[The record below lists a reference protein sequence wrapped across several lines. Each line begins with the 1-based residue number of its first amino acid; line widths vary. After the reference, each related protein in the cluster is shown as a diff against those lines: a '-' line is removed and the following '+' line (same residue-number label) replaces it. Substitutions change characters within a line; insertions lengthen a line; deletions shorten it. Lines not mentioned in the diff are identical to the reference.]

1 MSGKPYRI
9 PASQSA
15 GEFGRLID
23 RSSPLSFEFDDK
35 SYSGFKGDTLASA
48 LLANGVRLFGRSF
61 KYHRPRG
68 LMALGPEEPN
78 ALVSVGTGTTH
89 EPNNR
94 ITDIELYDGLVA
106 KSQNRWPSLA
116 FDVSA
121 INNTFSRLIPS
132 GFYYKTFMW
141 PAKLWPHYE
150 HIIRHA
156 AGLGTAPEQADEA
169 VYEQVHVSCDVLIAG
184 AGIAGLSAALAA
196 ADTGA
201 RVIITDLSPRFGGSA
216 DCIDGK
222 IEGAAPLVWAKKAVE
237 KLAKA
242 ENVHILPRTTVTGH
256 YDHNWVLMYERLS
269 DHLSEADRLANRPRH
284 RLWKVRAKQV
294 IVATGAFERPLTF
307 ANNDRPGV
315 MLAAAARGYVTR
327 FGVTPGERAVIFT
340 NNDDAYLTALTLQQA
355 GVSVPRIIDTRENAE
370 SAVITQ
376 AQDAGLNITRSAV
389 ITNVESCFGGTS
401 IEGVQIA
408 TRTAAGRLAPP
419 HQRIECDL
427 VCMSGGWNPAVH
439 LFAHVNGS
447 VKFDDTL
454 QTFRP
459 DKTSEA
465 ILAIGAANGHFDL
478 GTTLNES
485 FEAGYNAGKSATGKT
500 RAKKPVAPK
509 SQQNE
514 CAPLEA
520 IWFAPAVGKYNEG
533 NKHFIDFQ
541 NDVTAADIELAAREG
556 YRSVEHLKRYTTL
569 GMATDQ
575 GKTSNISALGILADS
590 LNTTIPA
597 AGTTRFR
604 PPFTPFSFGSI
615 AGSQVNHLFAPV
627 RRTPIATW
635 HHANGCDMEPVGL
648 WRRPFCYPQ
657 NTEDRSAAIN
667 REILAT
673 REKAGIID
681 LSSLGKIEVKGPDA
695 GVLLDRIYTNMFS
708 TLKTGR
714 CRYGLMMNEDGF
726 LFDDGVT
733 VKLADDH
740 YLIHTTSGNADRI
753 VGWLEEW
760 HQTEWPDLKL
770 FITPVTENYA
780 QFAVAGPKSRE
791 ILQKLDGTIDFS
803 PEEFKMLD
811 YKSGE
816 LCGVPV
822 RIYRISFSGEL
833 SYEVSVPANS
843 GLAMWQAL
851 MSAGRE
857 FGLTAYGTEPLHV
870 MRAEKG
876 FIAIGDETDG
886 TVTPLDLDLSWAVSK
901 KKDDY
906 IGKRS
911 LQRSFLAG
919 ENRKEMVGLLTD
931 DPAEVLPD
939 GCYAVEQVLDKP
951 PMKMIGHVSS
961 SYYSPTLKRSIAFGL
976 IKNGR
981 ARMGETLQF
990 PLEDKVVSAKIV
1002 SPVFYDKEGARQ
1014 NV

>member
-9 PASQSA
+9 PASQT
-15 GEFGRLID
+15 GRGFGRLID
-23 RSSPLSFEFDDK
+23 RSKPLSFEFDGD
-35 SYSGFKGDTLASA
+35 SYTGFQGDTLASA

-68 LMALGPEEPN
+68 VVAVGPEEPN
-78 ALVSVGTGTTH
+78 ALVSIGSGATH

-94 ITDIELYDGLVA
+94 ITDVELYDGLIA

-116 FDVSA
+116 FDVGA

-141 PAKLWPHYE
+141 PAKLWPYYE
-150 HIIRHA
+150 HVIRHA
-156 AGLGTAPEQADEA
+156 AGLGTAPEEEDNAI
-169 VYEQVHVSCDVLIAG
+169 YEQVLVHCDVLIAG
-184 AGIAGLSAALAA
+184 AGIAGLCAALAA
-196 ADTGA
+196 AETGV
-201 RVIITDLSPRFGGSA
+201 RVIITDLSPRFGGFA

-222 IEGAAPLVWAKKAVE
+222 IDGDAPLAWVRQAVDS
-237 KLAKA
+237 LAKA
-242 ENVHILPRTTVTGH
+242 ENVHILPRTTITGH

-269 DHLSEADRLANRPRH
+269 DHVREADRLPNAPRH
-284 RLWKVRAKQV
+284 RLWKVRANKV

-315 MLAAAARGYVTR
+315 MLASAARAYVTR
-327 FGVTPGERAVIFT
+327 YGVTPGERAVIFT
-340 NNDDAYLTALTLQQA
+340 NNDDAYLTALTLQSA
-355 GVSVPRIIDTRENAE
+355 GVSVPKIIDVRENAA
-370 SAVITQ
+370 SAVISQ
-376 AQDAGLNITRSAV
+376 AEDAGISIVRSAV
-389 ITNVESCFGGTS
+389 ISTVESSFGGTS

-408 TRTAAGRLAPP
+408 TRTSSGRLTPP
-419 HQRIECDL
+419 YQRVECDL

-439 LFAHVNGS
+439 LFCHVNGS

-459 DKTSEA
+459 DQTSEA
-465 ILAIGAANGHFDL
+465 ITAIGAANGTFDL
-478 GTTLNES
+478 GATLLES
-485 FEAGYNAGKSATGKT
+485 FDAGFAAAKEATGKSP
-500 RAKKPVAPK
+500 RKKPPAPK
-509 SQQNE
+509 GEQDE
-514 CAPLEA
+514 RAPLEA
-520 IWFAPAVGKYNEG
+520 LWFAPSAGALNEG

-575 GKTSNISALGILADS
+575 GKTSNISALGILADT
-590 LNTTIPA
+590 LNISIPA

-615 AGSQVNHLFAPV
+615 AGTNAKHLFVPV
-627 RRTPIATW
+627 RRTPIWTW
-635 HHANGCDMEPVGL
+635 HYDHDCDVEPVGL
-648 WRRPFCYPQ
+648 WRRPYCYPQ
-657 NTEDRSAAIN
+657 DNEDRTAAIN

-673 REKAGIID
+673 RENAGIID
-681 LSSLGKIEVKGPDA
+681 LSSLGKIEIKGPDA
-695 GVLLDRIYTNMFS
+695 GVFLDRIYSNTFS
-708 TLKTGR
+708 TLKTSR

-733 VKLADDH
+733 VKLANDH
-740 YLIHTTSGNADRI
+740 YLMHTTSGNADRI
-753 VGWLEEW
+753 LGWLEEW
-760 HQTEWPDLKL
+760 HQTEWPNLKL
-770 FITPVTENYA
+770 FITSVSENYA
-780 QFAVAGPKSRE
+780 QFAVAGPKARD

-803 PEEFKMLD
+803 REAFKPLD
-811 YKSGE
+811 YRAGE

-822 RIYRISFSGEL
+822 RVFRISFSGEL

-843 GLAMWQAL
+843 GLAMWQAI
-851 MSAGRE
+851 MAAGKE

-886 TVTPLDLDLSWAVSK
+886 TVTPLDLDLGWAVSK

-919 ENRKEMVGLLTD
+919 EDRKQMVGLLTE
-931 DPAEVLPD
+931 DPDEVLPD
-939 GCYAVEQVLDKP
+939 GAYAVEQVLDKP

-976 IKNGR
+976 IKNGHN
-981 ARMGETLQF
+981 RMGDTLQF
-990 PLEDKVVSAKIV
+990 PLEDKVVRAKIV
-1002 SPVFYDKEGARQ
+1002 SPVFYDKEGERQ
-1014 NV
+1014 NA

>member
-1 MSGKPYRI
+1 LSGKPYRI
-9 PASQSA
+9 PLSQSK

-23 RSSPLSFEFDDK
+23 RSKLLSFEFDGK

-48 LLANGVRLFGRSF
+48 LLASGVRLFGRSF

-68 LMALGPEEPN
+68 VMAAGPEEPN
-78 ALVSVGTGTTH
+78 ALVSVGTGATH

-94 ITDIELYDGLVA
+94 ITDVELYEGLVA

-141 PAKLWPHYE
+141 PVKLWPHYE

-156 AGLGTAPEQADEA
+156 AGLGTAPEEEDASI
-169 VYEQVHVSCDVLIAG
+169 YEQIHVDCDVLIAG
-184 AGIAGLSAALAA
+184 GGIAGLSAALAA
-196 ADTGA
+196 AETGA
-201 RVIITDLSPRFGGSA
+201 RVIIADLAPRFGGFA
-216 DCIDGK
+216 DIMDGE
-222 IEGAAPLVWAKKAVE
+222 IEGSPPLEWVKKAVE
-237 KLAKA
+237 TLAA
-242 ENVHILPRTTVTGH
+242 STNVHILARTTVTGH
-256 YDHNWVLMYERLS
+256 YDHNWVLMCERLS
-269 DHLSEADRLANRPRH
+269 DHLSDADRLPNRPRH

-315 MLAAAARGYVTR
+315 MLASAARSFVTR
-327 FGVTPGERAVIFT
+327 YGATPGERAVIFT
-340 NNDDAYLTALTLQQA
+340 NNDDAYLTALTLQRA
-355 GVSVPRIIDTRENAE
+355 GVSVPKIIDTRENAA
-370 SAVITQ
+370 SSIISK
-376 AQDAGLNITRSAV
+376 AQDAGIDIVRSAV
-389 ITNVESCFGGTS
+389 ITTVETSFGGTS
-401 IEGVQIA
+401 IEAVQIA
-408 TRTAAGRLAPP
+408 THTATGRLAQPFA
-419 HQRIECDL
+419 RIACDL

-447 VKFDDTL
+447 VRFDDDL

-459 DKTSEA
+459 DQTSEA

-478 GTTLNES
+478 STTIEES
-485 FEAGYNAGKSATGKT
+485 FDAGFAAGKTSTGKS
-500 RAKKPVAPK
+500 RPKKAARPK
-509 SQQNE
+509 SRQEQR
-514 CAPLEA
+514 APLEPL
-520 IWFAPAVGKYNEG
+520 WFAPSKGGLNEG

-604 PPFTPFSFGSI
+604 PPFTPFSLGSI
-615 AGSQVNHLFAPV
+615 AGSQVKHLFAPV
-627 RRTPIATW
+627 RRTPIADW
-635 HHANGCDMEPVGL
+635 HHDNNCDMEPVGL
-648 WRRPFCYPQ
+648 WRRPYCYRRD
-657 NTEDRSAAIN
+657 TEDRAAAIN
-667 REILAT
+667 REILTT

-695 GVLLDRIYTNMFS
+695 GVFLDRIYTNIFS
-708 TLKTGR
+708 TLKPGR

-733 VKLADDH
+733 VRVSKDH
-740 YLIHTTSGNADRI
+740 FLLHTTSGNADRI

-770 FITPVTENYA
+770 FITPVTENFA
-780 QFAVAGPKSRE
+780 QFAVAGPKSRA

-803 PEEFKMLD
+803 ADGFKMLD
-811 YKSGE
+811 FKSGK

-822 RIYRISFSGEL
+822 RVYRISFSGEL
-833 SYEVSVPANS
+833 SYEIAVPANS
-843 GLAMWQAL
+843 GLALWREIMT
-851 MSAGRE
+851 AGHE

-886 TVTPLDLDLSWAVSK
+886 TVTPLDLDLGWAVSK

-911 LQRSFLAG
+911 LQRAFLSG
-919 ENRKEMVGLLTD
+919 DERKEMVGLLTD
-931 DPAEVLPD
+931 DPTEVLPD
-939 GCYAVEQVLDKP
+939 GCYAVERLLDKP

-981 ARMGETLQF
+981 ARMGDTLQF
-990 PLEDKVVSAKIV
+990 PLEDKVVSARIV
-1002 SPVFYDKEGARQ
+1002 SPVFYDPQGERQ
-1014 NV
+1014 NA

>member
-9 PASQSA
+9 PASQA
-15 GEFGRLID
+15 KGAFGRLID
-23 RSSPLSFEFDDK
+23 RDVALSFTFDNQ

-68 LMALGPEEPN
+68 VIAAGPEEPN
-78 ALVSVGTGTTH
+78 ALVSVGSGSTH

-94 ITDIELYDGLVA
+94 ITDVELYEGLVA
-106 KSQNRWPSLA
+106 TSQNRWPSLA

-156 AGLGTAPEQADEA
+156 AGLGTAPQEEDEA
-169 VYEQVHVSCDVLIAG
+169 VYEQVHVDCDVLIAG
-184 AGIAGLSAALAA
+184 GGIAGLAAALAA
-196 ADTGA
+196 AEVGA
-201 RVIITDLSPRFGGSA
+201 RVIIADLSPQFGGAS

-222 IEGAAPLVWAKKAVE
+222 IDAAAPIAWVKKAVV
-237 KLAKA
+237 KLAA
-242 ENVHILPRTTVTGH
+242 MENVHILPRTTVTGH
-256 YDHNWVLMYERLS
+256 YDHNWVLMCERLS
-269 DHLSEADRLANRPRH
+269 DHISEADRLANRPRH
-284 RLWKVRAKQV
+284 RLWKVRAKKV

-315 MLAAAARGYVTR
+315 MLASAARAYVTR
-327 FGVTPGERAVIFT
+327 YGVTPGERAVIFT
-340 NNDDAYLTALTLQQA
+340 NNDDAYLTALCLQEA
-355 GVSVPRIIDTRENAE
+355 GVSVPKIIDAREDAKSALISRAE
-370 SAVITQ
+370 
-376 AQDAGLNITRSAV
+376 DAGIEIVRSSV
-389 ITNVESCFGGTS
+389 ITNVETSFGGTS

-408 TRTAAGRLAPP
+408 TRTATGRLAQPFT
-419 HQRIECDL
+419 RIECDL

-447 VKFDDTL
+447 VKFDDDL

-465 ILAIGAANGHFDL
+465 IVAIGAANGHFDL
-478 GTTLNES
+478 STTIDES
-485 FEAGYNAGKSATGKT
+485 FDAGFAAAKSATGKSRPRKAAPPKT
-500 RAKKPVAPK
+500 R
-509 SQQNE
+509 QDE
-514 CAPLEA
+514 CSPLEA
-520 IWFAPAVGKYNEG
+520 LWFAPAKGSLNEG

-575 GKTSNISALGILADS
+575 GKTSNISALGILADT

-604 PPFTPFSFGSI
+604 PPFTPFSLGSI
-615 AGSQVNHLFAPV
+615 AGTQAKHLFVPV

-635 HHANGCDMEPVGL
+635 HHDNNCDMEPVGL
-648 WRRPFCYPQ
+648 WRRPFCYRHG
-657 NTEDRSAAIN
+657 NEDRQVAIT
-667 REILAT
+667 REILTT

-695 GVLLDRIYTNMFS
+695 GVFLDRIYSNVFS
-708 TLKTGR
+708 TLKPGR

-733 VKLADDH
+733 VRLAQDH
-740 YLIHTTSGNADRI
+740 FLMHTTSGNADRI

-780 QFAVAGPKSRE
+780 QFAIAGPHSRE
-791 ILQKLDGTIDFS
+791 ILQKLESTIDFS
-803 PEEFKMLD
+803 REAFTPLD
-811 YKSGE
+811 YKTGE
-816 LCGVPV
+816 LCDVPV

-833 SYEVSVPANS
+833 SFEIAVPANH

-851 MSAGRE
+851 MAAGKE

-886 TVTPLDLDLSWAVSK
+886 TVTPLDLDLGWAVSK

-911 LQRSFLAG
+911 LQRSFLKG
-919 ENRKEMVGLLTD
+919 DERKEMVGLLTD
-931 DPAEVLPD
+931 DPKEVLPD
-939 GCYAVEQVLDKP
+939 GCYAVEQVLDRP

-961 SYYSPTLKRSIAFGL
+961 SYYSPTLNRSIAFGL

-981 ARMGETLQF
+981 ARMGDTLQF
-990 PLEDKVVSAKIV
+990 PLEDKVVSAKVV
-1002 SPVFYDKEGARQ
+1002 SPVFYDSEGERQ
-1014 NV
+1014 NA